1 MITTQFI
8 VVLVFTFVINLISS
22 LSYSIRWVGIRTRK
36 VAISFSIF
44 NIMVL
49 VSRTS
54 NSVQAPLL
62 AKRIENNIHL
72 GVFEANADFRY
83 IMLAA
88 SLATLVAAL
97 LFPTFQEIMTKGVNR
112 FSKVKSIPKLFVLAF
127 SAEGQ
132 KVIWKSIR
140 MPRLIDFQL
149 LLKWR
154 EMSLKIFVYNVI
166 IIAII
171 TVGVLASLNA
181 GYLNPDLRTT
191 CSTLSASVNGIATI
205 LLIIFVDPYIALL
218 TDEVIEGKFDVL
230 QFRTIIAFMLF
241 SRFLG
246 TLLAQFLLLPFS
258 YFILWIAEI
267 I

>member
-1 MITTQFI
+1 MTTQFI
-8 VVLVFTFVINLISS
+8 IVLVFTFVINLISS
-22 LSYSIRWVGIRTRK
+22 LSYSVRWVGVRTRK

-62 AKRIENNIHL
+62 AKRIENNIHA
-72 GVFEANADFRY
+72 GIFEATADFRY
-83 IMLAA
+83 IILAA
-88 SLATLVAAL
+88 SLATLAAAF
-97 LFPTFQEIMTKGVNR
+97 LFPTFQEIMTRGVNS
-112 FSKVKSIPKLFVLAF
+112 FSKVKSIPKLVMLAF
-127 SAEGQ
+127 TKKGRNAIIQSF
-132 KVIWKSIR
+132 R
-140 MPRLIDFQL
+140 MPRLADFKL
-149 LLKWR
+149 LLQWQK
-154 EMSLKIFVYNVI
+154 MSKKIFVYNVI
-166 IIAII
+166 IIGII

-205 LLIIFVDPYIALL
+205 LLIIFVDPYMSLL
-218 TDEVIEGKFDVL
+218 TDEVIEKKFDMI
-230 QFRTIIAFMLF
+230 QFRTIIAIMLF

-246 TLLAQFLLLPFS
+246 TLLAQVLLLPFS
-258 YFILWIAEI
+258 YFILFIAEI

>member
-1 MITTQFI
+1 MTTQFI
-8 VVLVFTFVINLISS
+8 IVLVFTFIINLISS

-49 VSRTS
+49 LSRTS

-62 AKRIENNIHL
+62 AKRIENNINL
-72 GVFEANADFRY
+72 GIMEATADFRY
-83 IMLAA
+83 IILAA
-88 SLATLVAAL
+88 SLATLAAAF
-97 LFPTFQEIMTKGVNR
+97 LFPTFQEIMTRGVNS
-112 FSKVKSIPKLFVLAF
+112 FSKIKSIPKLFLNAF
-127 SAEGQ
+127 ASNGRKA
-132 KVIWKSIR
+132 IWQACKT
-140 MPRLIDFQL
+140 PRLKDFRL
-149 LLKWR
+149 LLEWR
-154 EMSLKIFVYNVI
+154 AMSMKIFFYNI
-166 IIAII
+166 LIIAII

-181 GYLNPDLRTT
+181 GYLNPDLRIT

-205 LLIIFVDPYIALL
+205 LLIIFVDPYLSLL
-218 TDEVIEGKFDVL
+218 TDEVIEQKFDML

-246 TLLAQFLLLPFS
+246 TLLAQLLLVPAS